1 MTNIP
6 KDFFEIFLK
15 DHKTLAKKLNMC
27 GAPIYIG
34 EESLLTS
41 LAFIHLPK

>member
-6 KDFFEIFLK
+6 KDFLEIFLK
-15 DHKTLAKKLNMC
+15 DHKTLVKELNIC
-27 GAPIYIG
+27 GGPTYIG